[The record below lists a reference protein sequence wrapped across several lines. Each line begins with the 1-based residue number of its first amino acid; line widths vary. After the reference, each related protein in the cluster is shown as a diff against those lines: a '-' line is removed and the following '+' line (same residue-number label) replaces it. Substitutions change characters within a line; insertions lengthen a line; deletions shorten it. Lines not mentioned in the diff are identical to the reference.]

1 MIPRGLGSTP
11 QPRPSS
17 LGGAPAAMR
26 KHFVQGNLTWVDVM
40 YPTRDEVF
48 ALGEHYKF
56 HPLHVEDVLS
66 RIQRPKLDDNE
77 EAGYL
82 FLVLHF
88 PLFDEVERLSV
99 ISEVDIFVGPNFVIT
114 FHDGRLRPLRRLAQT
129 AADERGSELLLG
141 RGAGFLLYR
150 IIEALVNYCFPM
162 LYRLDEKLD
171 EVEEA
176 MFKRDGQRVVEDLS
190 YIRRDIIALRRIIRP
205 NLPVVR
211 LLAGRERDYLH
222 LDEEAYFGDLVDG
235 LNRIWD
241 MLEEQKEIIEGLD
254 STLFNVM
261 SNRLNQEMKLFTLIT
276 VILGPMT
283 LITGI
288 LGMNVALPGAEH
300 PWALPLVLVVMLMIG
315 FGLYLYFRHKRLI

>member
-1 MIPRGLGSTP
+1 MLTRGPATPPRNRPSGLGA
-11 QPRPSS
+11 
-17 LGGAPAAMR
+17 APAAMR
-26 KHFVQGNLTWVDVM
+26 KHFVQGGLTWVDVM

-48 ALGEHYKF
+48 AIGEHYSF

-77 EAGYL
+77 EVGYL

-88 PLFDEVERLSV
+88 PFFDEVERLSV
-99 ISEVDIFVGPNFVIT
+99 ISEVDIFVGRDFMIS
-114 FHDGRLRPLRRLAQT
+114 FHDGRLRPMRRLTQT

-141 RGAGFLLYR
+141 RGSGFLLYR
-150 IIEALVNYCFPM
+150 MVEALVNYCFPM

-171 EVEEA
+171 AVEET
-176 MFKRDGQRVVEDLS
+176 MFKGDGQRVVEELS
-190 YIRRDIIALRRIIRP
+190 YIRRDIIALRRIIKP
-205 NLPVVR
+205 NLPVIR
-211 LLAGRERDYLH
+211 LLASRERDYLR

-235 LNRIWD
+235 LNRLWD

-261 SNRLNQEMKLFTLIT
+261 TNRLNQEMKLFTLIT

-283 LITGI
+283 LITGV
-288 LGMNVALPGAEH
+288 LGMNVIIPGAEA
-300 PWALPLVLVVMLMIG
+300 PWALPLVLMIMAVIG
-315 FGLYLYFRHKRLI
+315 VGLFLYFRHRRLI

>member
-1 MIPRGLGSTP
+1 MVTRSPSAP
-11 QPRPSS
+11 PKPRPAG
-17 LGGAPAAMR
+17 LTGAPAAMR
-26 KHFVQGNLTWVDVM
+26 KCFVQGGLTWVDVM

-48 ALGEHYKF
+48 ALGEHHQF
-56 HPLHVEDVLS
+56 HPLHIEDVLS
-66 RIQRPKLDDNE
+66 RIQRPKIDD
-77 EAGYL
+77 EAGYV

-88 PLFDEVERLSV
+88 PLFDKVERLSV
-99 ISEVDIFVGPNFVIT
+99 ISEVDIFVGQDFVIT
-114 FHDGRLRPLRRLAQT
+114 FHDGRLRPLRRLTQT

-141 RGAGFLLYR
+141 RGSGFLLYR
-150 IIEALVNYCFPM
+150 IIEALINYCFPM

-171 EVEEA
+171 DIEEA
-176 MFKRDGQRVVEDLS
+176 LFKPEAQRVVQDLS

-205 NLPVVR
+205 NIPVVR

-222 LDEEAYFGDLVDG
+222 LDEEQYFGDLVDG
-235 LNRIWD
+235 LNRLWD

-283 LITGI
+283 LIASI
-288 LGMNVALPGAEH
+288 LGMNVSIPYANN
-300 PWALPLVLVVMLMIG
+300 PWALPAVLLAMVLIG
-315 FGLYLYFRHKRLI
+315 AGLFLYFRHKRLV

>member
-1 MIPRGLGSTP
+1 MLTRGPGST
-11 QPRPSS
+11 QTRP
-17 LGGAPAAMR
+17 GGRAGAPAAMR
-26 KHFVQGNLTWVDVM
+26 KHFVQGGLTWVDVM
-40 YPTRDEVF
+40 YPTRDEVV
-48 ALGEHYKF
+48 ALGEHYSF

-77 EAGYL
+77 EPDYL

-99 ISEVDIFVGPNFVIT
+99 ISEVDIFVGRDFLIT

-141 RGAGFLLYR
+141 RGTGFLLYR
-150 IIEALVNYCFPM
+150 IIDALVNYCFPM
-162 LYRLDEKLD
+162 LFRLDEKLD
-171 EVEEA
+171 AVEEA

-211 LLAGRERDYLH
+211 LLAGRERDYLRV
-222 LDEEAYFGDLVDG
+222 DEEAYFGDLVDG
-235 LNRIWD
+235 LNRLWD

-283 LITGI
+283 LISGV
-288 LGMNVALPGAEH
+288 LGMNVFIPGAEH
-300 PWALPLVLVVMLMIG
+300 PWALPAVLFAMLLIG
-315 FGLYLYFRHKRLI
+315 AVLFLYFRHRRLI